1 MKKNLLLIFLIISI
15 ILYGIGIYYYSI
27 TESFIL
33 LLVTSI
39 LIAVAV
45 NLFKSYNKKAK
56 NEIKFEVDKVEIQKN
71 KKENNEK

>member
-1 MKKNLLLIFLIISI
+1 MKKSLLLVFLIISI
-15 ILYGIGIYYYSI
+15 ILYVVGIYYYSI

-45 NLFKSYNKKAK
+45 NLFKSYTKKEK
-56 NEIKFEVDKVEIQKN
+56 NEIKFEVDKVELKKDN
-71 KKENNEK
+71 KKDK